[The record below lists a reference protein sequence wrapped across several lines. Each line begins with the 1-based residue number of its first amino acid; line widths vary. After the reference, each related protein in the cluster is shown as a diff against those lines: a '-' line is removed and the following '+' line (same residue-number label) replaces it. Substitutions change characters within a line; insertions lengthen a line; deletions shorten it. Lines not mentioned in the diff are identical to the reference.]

1 MKLLDGLNKLDGA
14 MINRIIFGNPN
25 YSECE
30 LHLNKSLNKRHIS
43 HGYVIPRKSFDNYLF
58 TAASKGSDVKSN
70 FHVTDLI
77 FNNEKVVGVE
87 GKFSNGERAV
97 VNSRLEQFKATIL
110 QEKFTVY
117 DSNLFESKMN
127 EFSMNFNNSLDPIT
141 WIFDLLRASS
151 NEDLDLND
159 FGIEILP
166 QFSDLSL
173 SELRDL
179 INQEMLQLS
188 EAHYYKFFN
197 QAT

>member
-1 MKLLDGLNKLDGA
+1 MHKDRSSTPCIG
-14 MINRIIFGNPN
+14 ICSTTFGDDV
-25 YSECE
+25 C
-30 LHLNKSLNKRHIS
+30 KGCKRFS
-43 HGYVIPRKSFDNYLF
+43 HEI
-58 TAASKGSDVKSN
+58 T
-70 FHVTDLI
+70 TW
-77 FNNEKVVGVE
+77 

-127 EFSMNFNNSLDPIT
+127 EFSINFNNSLDPIT
-141 WIFDLLRASS
+141 WVFDLLRASS

-166 QFSDLSL
+166 EFSELSL
-173 SELRDL
+173 LELRDL

-188 EAHYYKFFN
+188 EAHFYKFFN
-197 QAT
+197 RAT